1 MFIIPVTLDLPTP
14 DQPPML
20 MASAGAA
27 AAAAAAPAGG
37 RVTLTAQGSVAA
49 TSAAPTATSQAG
61 VAAAGEVAPTSN
73 ASVTYQGT
81 TLVVDGQSYPRQTTP
96 GARGFAPGRLV
107 LSPESGRPFSEV
119 EAMLARFGLRVERA
133 LGGTPPIGWLIAVPA
148 GFELQWQA
156 ALMRQPAVMSVDL
169 DGRMTIQ
176 PRMNSG
182 PSVVR

>member
-1 MFIIPVTLDLPTP
+1 MFIIPVTLDMPTP
-14 DQPPML
+14 DQPPVL
-20 MASAGAA
+20 MASAGSAVGAA
-27 AAAAAAPAGG
+27 AVPAGG

-49 TSAAPTATSQAG
+49 TSAAPT
-61 VAAAGEVAPTSN
+61 GEVAPTSN

-107 LSPESGRPFSEV
+107 LSPESGRPFSDV

-148 GFELQWQA
+148 GFEQQWQA

>member
-49 TSAAPTATSQAG
+49 TSAAPAG
-61 VAAAGEVAPTSN
+61 AAPAGEVAPTSN

-148 GFELQWQA
+148 GFEQQWQA